1 MKEHFD
7 TDSVIRY
14 VGESKQQVIDSRDVA
29 RMIGKTHRHLMRD
42 IRGYINDMEDSP
54 KLDSPKFFIESSYIS
69 AQNKELPCYL
79 LTKKG
84 CEFVANKLTGRKG
97 TIFTATYV
105 SLFNE
110 YEAEHKNN
118 VIGIDSKL
126 EHEKLAYKREWL
138 IEMRKQNVNKAHEL
152 RNQDVK
158 LYLELG
164 KVADD
169 YQRPRMPTSVPRGT
183 SGAMQAL
190 LVGARRE
197 YSATEIGNMIGVSP
211 IAIGKWANKL
221 GVKRDADMSYR
232 DHDGA
237 WRYFPEALKVFQD
250 NALEIQDDD
259 LGL

>member
-1 MKEHFD
+1 MSMENQ
-7 TDSVIRY
+7 VEII
-14 VGESKQQVIDSRDVA
+14 KQVNDQEVMDSRDVA
-29 RMIGKTHRHLMRD
+29 KMIEKTHAHLMRD
-42 IRGYINDMEDSP
+42 IDRYINDMEHDP
-54 KLDSPKFFIESSYIS
+54 KLDSAQFFIESSYIDP
-69 AQNKELPCYL
+69 NKRERPCYL
-79 LTKKG
+79 LTKQG

-105 SLFNE
+105 GLFNQ
-110 YEAEHKNN
+110 YQAEHNGKMIGTDKNLTREN
-118 VIGIDSKL
+118 LEFKL
-126 EHEKLAYKREWL
+126 KWLA
-138 IEMRKQNVNKAHEL
+138 EMRKQNINKAHEL

-169 YQRPRMPTSVPRGT
+169 YQRPRMATDFRNEAIR
-183 SGAMQAL
+183 AMSAL
-190 LVGARRE
+190 PVGARRE
-197 YSATEIGNMIGVSP
+197 YSATEIGNIIGVSP

>member
-1 MKEHFD
+1 MENQ
-7 TDSVIRY
+7 VEII
-14 VGESKQQVIDSRDVA
+14 KQANDQDVMDSRDVA
-29 RMIGKTHRHLMRD
+29 KMIGKFHKNLIRD
-42 IRGYINDMEDSP
+42 IRRYINDLTTGSKLSP
-54 KLDSPKFFIESSYIS
+54 LNFFIESSYED
-69 AQNKELPCYL
+69 AKGETRQCYL
-79 LTKKG
+79 LTKQG

-110 YEAEHKNN
+110 YEAEHNGK
-118 VIGIDSKL
+118 VAAIDNGL

-169 YQRPRMPTSVPRGT
+169 YQRPRMATDFRNEAIC
-183 SGAMQAL
+183 AMQAL
-190 LVGARRE
+190 PVGARRE
-197 YSATEIGNMIGVSP
+197 YSATEIGNIIGVSP

>member
-1 MKEHFD
+1 MEHFD

-14 VGESKQQVIDSRDVA
+14 VDESHQQMIDSRDVA
-29 RMIGKTHRHLMRD
+29 KMIGKTHKNLMRD
-42 IRGYINDMEDSP
+42 IRSYINDLEPGSKLSP
-54 KLDSPKFFIESSYIS
+54 AKFFIESTYVD
-69 AQNKELPCYL
+69 QNNQERPCFL
-79 LTKKG
+79 LTKQG

-110 YEAEHKNN
+110 YEAEHNGKT
-118 VIGIDSKL
+118 VAIGSSL

-169 YQRPRMPTSVPRGT
+169 YQRPRMATDFRNEAIR
-183 SGAMQAL
+183 AMSAL
-190 LVGARRE
+190 PVGARRE

-221 GVKRDADMSYR
+221 GVKRDTDMSYR

>member
-1 MKEHFD
+1 M
-7 TDSVIRY
+7 
-14 VGESKQQVIDSRDVA
+14 
-29 RMIGKTHRHLMRD
+29 
-42 IRGYINDMEDSP
+42 
-54 KLDSPKFFIESSYIS
+54 
-69 AQNKELPCYL
+69 
-79 LTKKG
+79 LTKQG

-110 YEAEHKNN
+110 YEAEHNGKTTA
-118 VIGIDSKL
+118 IDSSL

-138 IEMRKQNVNKAHEL
+138 IEMRKQNVNKGHEL

-169 YQRPRMPTSVPRGT
+169 YQRPHMAVDFRNEAIR
-183 SGAMQAL
+183 AMSAL
-190 LVGARRE
+190 PVGARRE
-197 YSATEIGNMIGVSP
+197 YSATEIGNIIGVSP

>member
-1 MKEHFD
+1 MFE
-7 TDSVIRY
+7 
-14 VGESKQQVIDSRDVA
+14 
-29 RMIGKTHRHLMRD
+29 
-42 IRGYINDMEDSP
+42 
-54 KLDSPKFFIESSYIS
+54 ESSYINP
-69 AQNKELPCYL
+69 QNKQEYPMFYMNRDGYTL
-79 LTKKG
+79 LAMGFNGKRALSFKLKYI
-84 CEFVANKLTGRKG
+84 EAFNKMEKFIKQRNA
-97 TIFTATYV
+97 ISV
-105 SLFNE
+105 
-110 YEAEHKNN
+110 
-118 VIGIDSKL
+118 DSGL

-138 IEMRKQNVNKAHEL
+138 IEMRRQNVNKAHEL

-169 YQRPRMPTSVPRGT
+169 YQRPHMAVDFRNEAIR
-183 SGAMQAL
+183 AMQAL
-190 LVGARRE
+190 PVGARRE

-259 LGL
+259 FGL

>member
-1 MKEHFD
+1 MND
-7 TDSVIRY
+7 LVIMQD
-14 VGESKQQVIDSRDVA
+14 QQAVTASLKVA
-29 RMIGKTHRHLMRD
+29 EVFGKKHQHVMEA
-42 IRGYINDMEDSP
+42 IRNLTAENSTVENSTVEKMFE
-54 KLDSPKFFIESSYIS
+54 KSSYINLQKHEQPMYCMNRDGFS
-69 AQNKELPCYL
+69 L
-79 LTKKG
+79 LAMGFTGKKALS
-84 CEFVANKLTGRKG
+84 FKLKY
-97 TIFTATYV
+97 IEA
-105 SLFNE
+105 FNE
-110 YEAEHKNN
+110 MEKFIKQRNA
-118 VIGIDSKL
+118 ISIDSSL

-169 YQRPRMPTSVPRGT
+169 YQRPRMATDSRNEAIC
-183 SGAMQAL
+183 AMQAL
-190 LVGARRE
+190 PVGARRE
-197 YSATEIGNMIGVSP
+197 YSATEIGNIIGVSP

-232 DHDGA
+232 DRDGA

>member
-1 MKEHFD
+1 MEHFD

-29 RMIGKTHRHLMRD
+29 KMVGKSHAHLMRD
-42 IRGYINDMEDSP
+42 IRDYIDDILTDP
-54 KLDSPKFFIESSYIS
+54 KLDSLDFFIESSYKD
-69 AQNKELPCYL
+69 AKGEVRKCYL
-79 LTKKG
+79 LTKQG

-110 YEAEHKNN
+110 YEAEHNGKTV
-118 VIGIDSKL
+118 VIDNKL

-169 YQRPRMPTSVPRGT
+169 YQRPHMAVDFRNEAIR
-183 SGAMQAL
+183 AMQAL
-190 LVGARRE
+190 PIGARRE

>member
-1 MKEHFD
+1 MQNVNTE
-7 TDSVIRY
+7 SVIRY

-29 RMIGKTHRHLMRD
+29 KMVGKSHAHLMRD
-42 IRGYINDMEDSP
+42 IRDYIDDILTDP
-54 KLDSPKFFIESSYIS
+54 KLDSLDFFIESNYKD
-69 AQNKELPCYL
+69 AKGEVRKCYL
-79 LTKKG
+79 LTKQG

-110 YEAEHKNN
+110 YEAEHNGKA
-118 VIGIDSKL
+118 VAIDSGL

-169 YQRPRMPTSVPRGT
+169 YQRPHMAVDFRNEAIR
-183 SGAMQAL
+183 AMQAL
-190 LVGARRE
+190 PVGARRE
-197 YSATEIGNMIGVSP
+197 YSATEIGNIIGVSP

>member
-1 MKEHFD
+1 MENE
-7 TDSVIRY
+7 ILI
-14 VGESKQQVIDSRDVA
+14 KQIDNQDVLDSRDA
-29 RMIGKTHRHLMRD
+29 AKMIGKTHAHLMRD
-42 IRGYINDMEDSP
+42 IDRYINDMEPDP
-54 KLDSPKFFIESSYIS
+54 KLDSAKFFIKSSYIDPNNQ
-69 AQNKELPCYL
+69 ARPCYL
-79 LTKKG
+79 LTKQG
-84 CEFVANKLTGRKG
+84 FEFVANKLTGKKG

-105 SLFNE
+105 GLFNQ
-110 YEAEHKNN
+110 YQAEHNGKA
-118 VIGIDSKL
+118 IAIDSSL

-169 YQRPRMPTSVPRGT
+169 YQRPRMATDFRNEAIR
-183 SGAMQAL
+183 AMQAL
-190 LVGARRE
+190 PVGARRE
-197 YSATEIGNMIGVSP
+197 YSATEIGNIIGVSP

>member
-1 MKEHFD
+1 MENQ
-7 TDSVIRY
+7 VEII
-14 VGESKQQVIDSRDVA
+14 KQVNDQEVMDSRDVA
-29 RMIGKTHRHLMRD
+29 KMIEKTHAHLMRD
-42 IRGYINDMEDSP
+42 IDRYINDMEHDP
-54 KLDSPKFFIESSYIS
+54 KLDSAQFFIESSYIDP
-69 AQNKELPCYL
+69 NKRERPCYL
-79 LTKKG
+79 LTKQG

-105 SLFNE
+105 GLFNQ
-110 YEAEHKNN
+110 YQAEHNGKMIGTDKNLTREN
-118 VIGIDSKL
+118 LEFKL
-126 EHEKLAYKREWL
+126 KWLA
-138 IEMRKQNVNKAHEL
+138 EMRKQNINKAHEL

-169 YQRPRMPTSVPRGT
+169 YQRPRMATDFRNEAIC
-183 SGAMQAL
+183 AMQAL
-190 LVGARRE
+190 PVGARRE
-197 YSATEIGNMIGVSP
+197 YSATEIGNIIGVSP

-232 DHDGA
+232 DRDGA

>member
-1 MKEHFD
+1 MENQ
-7 TDSVIRY
+7 VEII
-14 VGESKQQVIDSRDVA
+14 KQVNDQDVMDSRDVA
-29 RMIGKTHRHLMRD
+29 KMIGKRHRNLIRD
-42 IRGYINDMEDSP
+42 IRRYVNVLGKSSNLSP
-54 KLDSPKFFIESSYIS
+54 SEFFIESSYT
-69 AQNKELPCYL
+69 QKGNGKVNPCFL
-79 LTKKG
+79 LTKMG
-84 CEFVANKLTGRKG
+84 CEFVANKNTGDKG
-97 TIFTATYV
+97 IEF
-105 SLFNE
+105 SGRFIKLFNE
-110 YEAEHKNN
+110 YEAEHSGKT
-118 VIGIDSKL
+118 VAIDSSL

-164 KVADD
+164 KVADE
-169 YQRPRMPTSVPRGT
+169 YQRPHMAVDFRNEAIH
-183 SGAMQAL
+183 AMQAL
-190 LVGARRE
+190 PVGARRE

-237 WRYFPEALKVFQD
+237 WQYFPEALKVFQD

>member
-1 MKEHFD
+1 MNDLVIMQDQQAVTTSLKVAEVFD
-7 TDSVIRY
+7 KKHQHVMEAIRNLTAENST
-14 VGESKQQVIDSRDVA
+14 VENSTVEK
-29 RMIGKTHRHLMRD
+29 MFEK
-42 IRGYINDMEDSP
+42 
-54 KLDSPKFFIESSYIS
+54 SSYINLQKHEQPMYYMNRDGFS
-69 AQNKELPCYL
+69 L
-79 LTKKG
+79 LAMGFTGKKALS
-84 CEFVANKLTGRKG
+84 FKLKY
-97 TIFTATYV
+97 IEA
-105 SLFNE
+105 FNE
-110 YEAEHKNN
+110 MEKFIKQRNA
-118 VIGIDSKL
+118 ISIDSKL

-169 YQRPRMPTSVPRGT
+169 YQRPHMAVDFRNEAIR
-183 SGAMQAL
+183 AMQAL
-190 LVGARRE
+190 PVGARRE

>member
-1 MKEHFD
+1 MQNVNKE
-7 TDSVIRY
+7 SVIRY
-14 VGESKQQVIDSRDVA
+14 VDESKQQVIDSRDIA
-29 RMIGKTHRHLMRD
+29 KMIGKSHAHLMRD
-42 IRGYINDMEDSP
+42 IHDYISDMEHNP
-54 KLDSPKFFIESSYIS
+54 KLDSAQFFIKSSYIDP
-69 AQNKELPCYL
+69 NKRERPCYL

-110 YEAEHKNN
+110 YEAEHNGKT
-118 VIGIDSKL
+118 VVIDSKL

-169 YQRPRMPTSVPRGT
+169 YQRPHMAVDFRNEAIR
-183 SGAMQAL
+183 AMQAL
-190 LVGARRE
+190 PVGARRE

-221 GVKRDADMSYR
+221 GVKRDTDMSYR

>member
-1 MKEHFD
+1 MENLD
-7 TDSVIRY
+7 TNKIIKY
-14 VGESKQQVIDSRDVA
+14 AGESKQQVIDSRDVA

-42 IRGYINDMEDSP
+42 IRGYINDMKDSP

-69 AQNKELPCYL
+69 SQNKELPCYL
-79 LTKKG
+79 LTKQG

-110 YEAEHKNN
+110 YEAEHNGKT
-118 VIGIDSKL
+118 VAIDSGL

-169 YQRPRMPTSVPRGT
+169 YQRPRMATDFRNEAIR
-183 SGAMQAL
+183 AMSAL
-190 LVGARRE
+190 PVGARRE
-197 YSATEIGNMIGVSP
+197 YSATEIGNIIGVSP

-232 DHDGA
+232 DRDGA
-237 WRYFPEALKVFQD
+237 WRYFPEALKIFQD

>member
-1 MKEHFD
+1 MDNFD
-7 TDSVIRY
+7 NDKIIKY
-14 VGESKQQVIDSRDVA
+14 AGESNQRVIDSRDVA
-29 RMIGKTHRHLMRD
+29 KMVGKSHAHLMRD
-42 IRGYINDMEDSP
+42 IRDYIDDILTDP
-54 KLDSPKFFIESSYIS
+54 KLDSLDFFIESSYKD
-69 AQNKELPCYL
+69 AKGEVRKCYL

-84 CEFVANKLTGRKG
+84 CEFVAHKMTSRKG

-110 YEAEHKNN
+110 YEAEHNGKT
-118 VIGIDSKL
+118 VVIDSKL

-169 YQRPRMPTSVPRGT
+169 YQRPHMATDFRNEAIR
-183 SGAMQAL
+183 AMSAL
-190 LVGARRE
+190 PVGARRE
-197 YSATEIGNMIGVSP
+197 YSATEIGNIIGVSP

>member
-1 MKEHFD
+1 MQNVNKE
-7 TDSVIRY
+7 SVIRY
-14 VGESKQQVIDSRDVA
+14 VDGSKQQVIDSRDVA
-29 RMIGKTHRHLMRD
+29 KMIGKAHKNLIRD
-42 IRGYINDMEDSP
+42 IDRYINDISTGSKLSP
-54 KLDSPKFFIESSYIS
+54 LDFFIESSYKD
-69 AQNKELPCYL
+69 AKGEVRKCYL

-110 YEAEHKNN
+110 YEAEHNGKMIGTDKNLTREN
-118 VIGIDSKL
+118 LEFKL
-126 EHEKLAYKREWL
+126 KWLA
-138 IEMRKQNVNKAHEL
+138 EMRKQNINKEHQL
-152 RNQDVK
+152 RNEDAK
-158 LYLELG
+158 IWLELAN
-164 KVADD
+164 VADD
-169 YQRPRMPTSVPRGT
+169 YGKRRMATEMRNEAIRT
-183 SGAMQAL
+183 MQAL
-190 LVGARRE
+190 PVGARRE

>member
-1 MKEHFD
+1 MQNVNTE
-7 TDSVIRY
+7 SVIRY

-29 RMIGKTHRHLMRD
+29 KMIGKTHKNLMRD
-42 IRGYINDMEDSP
+42 IRSYINDLEPGSKLSP
-54 KLDSPKFFIESSYIS
+54 AQFFIEYTYVD
-69 AQNKELPCYL
+69 QNNQERPCFL
-79 LTKKG
+79 LTKQG

-110 YEAEHKNN
+110 YEAEHNGKT
-118 VIGIDSKL
+118 VAIDSGL

-169 YQRPRMPTSVPRGT
+169 YQRPRMTTDFRNEAIR
-183 SGAMQAL
+183 AMSAL
-190 LVGARRE
+190 PVGARRE
-197 YSATEIGNMIGVSP
+197 YSATEIGNIIGVSP

-221 GVKRDADMSYR
+221 GVKRDADMIYR

>member
-1 MKEHFD
+1 MENQ
-7 TDSVIRY
+7 VEII
-14 VGESKQQVIDSRDVA
+14 KQVNDQEVMDSRDVA
-29 RMIGKTHRHLMRD
+29 KMIGKRHRDLMRD
-42 IRGYINDMEDSP
+42 IRRYISDMATSA
-54 KLDSPKFFIESSYIS
+54 KLRALDFFIESTYKD
-69 AQNKELPCYL
+69 AKGETRECYL
-79 LTKKG
+79 LTKQG
-84 CEFVANKLTGRKG
+84 CEFVANKLTGKKG

-118 VIGIDSKL
+118 VISIDSKL
-126 EHEKLAYKREWL
+126 EHERLAYKREWL
-138 IEMRKQNVNKAHEL
+138 AEMRKQNINKQHEL

-164 KVADD
+164 KVADE
-169 YQRPRMPTSVPRGT
+169 YQRPGMAVDFRNEAIRTMS
-183 SGAMQAL
+183 AL
-190 LVGARRE
+190 PVGVRRE

-221 GVKRDADMSYR
+221 GVKRDANMSYR
-232 DHDGA
+232 DRDGA

>member
-1 MKEHFD
+1 MQNVNTE
-7 TDSVIRY
+7 SVIRY

-29 RMIGKTHRHLMRD
+29 KMIGKSHAHLMRD
-42 IRGYINDMEDSP
+42 IHDYINVLEPNP
-54 KLDSPKFFIESSYIS
+54 KLDSAQFFIESSYIDPNN
-69 AQNKELPCYL
+69 QERPCYL

-110 YEAEHKNN
+110 YEAEHNSKT
-118 VIGIDSKL
+118 VAIDSSL

-169 YQRPRMPTSVPRGT
+169 YQRPHMAVDFRNEAIR
-183 SGAMQAL
+183 AMQAL
-190 LVGARRE
+190 PVGARRE